1 MIEEF
6 LNGLEI
12 SELGLYVLLTFV
24 FMIALMVI
32 EIYGLKNRRSRAYQ
46 ALLREARARRSEMHL
61 RID

>member
-1 MIEEF
+1 MINIVLSW
-6 LNGLEI
+6 LNL
-12 SELGLYVLLTFV
+12 SELAVYVILTFL
-24 FMIALMVI
+24 FMVTLIII